1 MQTTVCSQFTILP
14 SLVLCQH
21 EYLLSPALDGQGETT
36 AVTEDDSFIR
46 KSKITSSHPQL
57 STQSPQQKT
66 EQINFEFSEDYREN
80 DIREGTFW
88 SQCSIDLIGRKP
100 DNEPRVAL
108 FCMYQSRQQV

>member
-46 KSKITSSHPQL
+46 KSKIISSQQL

-80 DIREGTFW
+80 DIREGTFLGPNAPLTRLGGNLTT
-88 SQCSIDLIGRKP
+88 SQ
-100 DNEPRVAL
+100 E
-108 FCMYQSRQQV
+108 

>member
-46 KSKITSSHPQL
+46 KSTIISSQQL